1 MEKKSVEGSSEC
13 QKTVVE
19 ELRFSRRKRQRNRRK
34 RAPRSK
40 SSKKRSQR
48 TNTSLKTS
56 APEIGVVR
64 GVSGCVLETSSS
76 RTSNGF
82 VVEEQKRRQIK
93 QLVPEKLEYFS
104 LVCEGNDVND
114 ERKATLVKKSFAY
127 VLKQKAPSSSYR
139 KFILKKLVPKLAKV
153 GCTGYRKRKNTRSKE
168 EDIIIRSTKCGYL
181 PEKWTSSPWRKPL
194 TWRRK
199 DWRQGFVSITPRRR
213 RCSRTRFS
221 SSFEKFRK
229 TEANSPSRRLWRR
242 RERFWGRDKSY
253 PALRRYAGKSK
264 LKGRLRTERN

>member
-1 MEKKSVEGSSEC
+1 MEKKSVEGSSDC

-19 ELRFSRRKRQRNRRK
+19 ELRLTKRKRQRNRRK
-34 RAPRSK
+34 HAPRSK
-40 SSKKRSQR
+40 SSNLRSQKR
-48 TNTSLKTS
+48 TNKSLKTS
-56 APEIGVVR
+56 APEIGV
-64 GVSGCVLETSSS
+64 SGCVLK
-76 RTSNGF
+76 TSNAKTTSTGF
-82 VVEEQKRRQIK
+82 VVVEEQKRRQIK
-93 QLVPEKLEYFS
+93 QLVPEKLDYFS
-104 LVCEGNDVND
+104 SLVSGNDVND
-114 ERKATLVKKSFAY
+114 ERATLKSFAY

-153 GCTGYRKRKNTRSKE
+153 GCTGYGKRKNTTRSK

-221 SSFEKFRK
+221 SSFEKVRK
-229 TEANSPSRRLWRR
+229 TEANSPSHRLWRR

>member
-1 MEKKSVEGSSEC
+1 MEGSSDC

-19 ELRFSRRKRQRNRRK
+19 ELRLTKRKRQRNRRK
-34 RAPRSK
+34 HAPRSK
-40 SSKKRSQR
+40 SSRKRSQR
-48 TNTSLKTS
+48 TNKSSTS
-56 APEIGVVR
+56 APEIGVIS
-64 GVSGCVLETSSS
+64 GVSGCVLKTSNAKT
-76 RTSNGF
+76 TSNGF
-82 VVEEQKRRQIK
+82 VIVEEQKRRQIK
-93 QLVPEKLEYFS
+93 QLVPEKLDYFS
-104 LVCEGNDVND
+104 SLVSGNDVND
-114 ERKATLVKKSFAY
+114 ERATLKSFAY

-153 GCTGYRKRKNTRSKE
+153 GCTGYRKRKNTTRSK

-221 SSFEKFRK
+221 NSFEKVRK
-229 TEANSPSRRLWRR
+229 TEANSPSHRLWRR

-264 LKGRLRTERN
+264 LKGRL